1 MSDEQERL
9 KRLRERQ
16 LSARDPLT
24 KIRKEQQY
32 SAERERRIDRSVSL
46 KEAWQTIPRIWR
58 SIVWTILL
66 GGVATG
72 ILTSFFGVLWG
83 VLGGLFVALIFLLF
97 AVLIG
102 NALDTRDEIKRLS
115 K

>member
-16 LSARDPLT
+16 LSARDPMT

-58 SIVWTILL
+58 SVVWTVLL
-66 GGVATG
+66 GGIATG

-83 VLGGLFVALIFLLF
+83 ILGGLFVALIFLLF

>member
-16 LSARDPLT
+16 LADRDPLVKT
-24 KIRKEQQY
+24 RKRQQF
-32 SAERERRIDRSVSL
+32 SAERERKHDRSVSL
-46 KEAWQTIPRIWR
+46 KQAWLTIPRFWR
-58 SIVWTILL
+58 SVLLAFLL
-66 GGVATG
+66 GGLGTAFLPAIWDSNWAIPIA
-72 ILTSFFGVLWG
+72 ILG
-83 VLGGLFVALIFLLF
+83 ALIYLVF

-102 NALDTRDEIKRLS
+102 NALDTRDEIKRLT